1 MEQIRQYPELY
12 DKSNTLFK
20 DKDAKYQAWKNIATA
35 LSTTED
41 FAKTRYNT
49 IRTRLT
55 KYLGKLKSHH
65 GSVAAGTAKP
75 SFESLRWLYPHIEH
89 RHVGKRPSENGEL
102 NNDVVESD
110 NETNSIVAAMA
121 SKLTQK
127 DKKLKKELLDCHSL

>member
-1 MEQIRQYPELY
+1 
-12 DKSNTLFK
+12 LFI
-20 DKDAKYQAWKNIATA
+20 AILAQFYLLQIATA

-89 RHVGKRPSENGEL
+89 RYV
-102 NNDVVESD
+102 
-110 NETNSIVAAMA
+110 TFAA
-121 SKLTQK
+121 
-127 DKKLKKELLDCHSL
+127 